1 MGRSAYLKVNKIIEL
16 VLRLVVL
23 VMINWYLLSVSS
35 INTLYELEGV
45 TI

>member
-16 VLRLVVL
+16 VLRLVFL

-35 INTLYELEGV
+35 INTSYELEVV